1 MWLESF
7 GSDIRDDVSIW
18 SCLLLAMYGLCY
30 VYWRM
35 KFKLIEVD

>member
-30 VYWRM
+30 VYWIK
-35 KFKLIEVD
+35 KFKMTEVD